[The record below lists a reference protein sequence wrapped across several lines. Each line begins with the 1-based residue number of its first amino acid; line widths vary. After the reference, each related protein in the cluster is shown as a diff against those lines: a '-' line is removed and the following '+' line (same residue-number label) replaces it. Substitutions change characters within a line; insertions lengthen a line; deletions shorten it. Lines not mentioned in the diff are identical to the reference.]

1 MLQQWDKRGKNGDDC
16 SKAQRGQELA
26 TYPKQGQSWIRIPSP
41 PPPRLPYHRARGLLL
56 AKQERPTRM
65 KAQPKKGHFYMRPYS
80 FFQESQASLQEQNY
94 YNIYSQP
101 KQVTPTLIDRNEA
114 FVLQK
119 GQPLNGLPFSFSSIW
134 RVV

>member
-1 MLQQWDKRGKNGDDC
+1 MEMIAARPREVKNLPRIQNRGRAG
-16 SKAQRGQELA
+16 SESQA
-26 TYPKQGQSWIRIPSP
+26 
-41 PPPRLPYHRARGLLL
+41 PPRPPHHRARGLLF